1 VAYSQKCKTSQILLG
16 VANYYRRFIER
27 YAQRSVAFR
36 ELLAK
41 DKPCVWG
48 EAQEKAFNYLRE
60 LLAKDKPFVWR
71 EAQEKAF
78 NYLRELLAKDKPCV
92 WGEAQEKAFNYLKLT
107 LSSPPILKFT
117 DTNGDY

>member
-41 DKPCVWG
+41 DKPFVWG
-48 EAQEKAFNYLRE
+48 K
-60 LLAKDKPFVWR
+60 
-71 EAQEKAF
+71 
-78 NYLRELLAKDKPCV
+78 
-92 WGEAQEKAFNYLKLT
+92 AQEKAFNYLKLT